1 VARACKTA
9 LFTTFG
15 VHYMFSKLLNIGIHP
30 DLDFYQKREV
40 KILNLFALV
49 TIFGLILGAS
59 NIIFIGANYPALVE
73 AIVAAFMCLVF
84 VFNYQGKYQSS
95 NYTFV
100 LAINGSI
107 LFINKYY
114 NAHTGAYLFYFPL
127 VFCIALLHNPKKR
140 FYHTVVSFAIVLAC
154 FLLSQFDSM
163 PFIHPQQFSREQN
176 HILFTYNIFFT
187 VIITVV
193 LVFMIIR
200 QLNTQYGDLTELLD
214 KSKRDQVTITGSLR
228 EKEVLLAEV
237 QHRVKNNLAV
247 IIGLL
252 NFQNESAESEETRNA
267 LREAKNRVMSIAMVH
282 NQLYR
287 KDDLTKINLN
297 SYLSELITELL
308 RSHPVFQATPI
319 NKYMQD
325 IDLGITKTV
334 PLGLM
339 VNEVI
344 TNSFKHGFKDN
355 KNPKIDLQLT
365 KTDNI
370 ATLSISDNG
379 IGFPPKEKINKQS
392 LGLTLI
398 ESLTDQIDGKVQFS
412 NSNGAKVEISFPLN

>member
-1 VARACKTA
+1 
-9 LFTTFG
+9 
-15 VHYMFSKLLNIGIHP
+15 MFSKLLNIGIHP
-30 DLDFYQKREV
+30 DLDFYQRREV
-40 KILNLFALV
+40 KILNLFSFI
-49 TIFGLILGAS
+49 TICGLILGTT
-59 NIIFIGANYPALVE
+59 NIYFIGDKYPALME
-73 AIVAAFMCLVF
+73 GIVALLMCLVF
-84 VFNYQGKYQSS
+84 VFNHKRMYQYA

-100 LAINGSI
+100 ITINASI

-114 NAHTGAYLFYFPL
+114 NPHTGPYLFYFPL
-127 VFCIALLHNPKKR
+127 LFCVALLHNPRKPL
-140 FYHTVVSFAIVLAC
+140 YHTLITLSIVLIC
-154 FLLSQFDSM
+154 FVLAHFTDFYFIQSTQFT
-163 PFIHPQQFSREQN
+163 REQN
-176 HILFTYNIFFT
+176 HVLFTYNIGFS
-187 VIITVV
+187 VIITMA

-200 QLNTQYGDLTELLD
+200 QNNSQHGDLRELLD
-214 KSKRDQVTITGSLR
+214 KTKRDQLTIKGSLK

-252 NFQNESAESEETRNA
+252 NFQNEAAESDETKNA
-267 LREAKNRVMSIAMVH
+267 LRDAKNRVMSIAMVH

-287 KDDLTKINLN
+287 KDDLTRINLN

-308 RSHPVFQATPI
+308 RAHPVYSTIPI

-325 IDLGITKTV
+325 LDLSITKTV

-355 KNPKIDLQLT
+355 KSPKIDLQLV
-365 KTDNI
+365 KLNNI